1 MSTIDP
7 KNYIRIPNPDQIIY
21 RTYSSKRFLDV
32 LTSGRDALV
41 NPSKWDDPF
50 ENFFFKAKVEISP
63 TEAATL
69 EDLAKDWYG
78 QCWTINDDTDA
89 LWRIYSHDK
98 DGVKVRTTVRK
109 LLGNLVATGGAFP
122 RLQYFAGAV
131 GYHDL
136 AAITSMMSG
145 VTFQDI
151 SFGGTNDKFAELL
164 CMKRTAFAHE
174 AEVRILFNDTEKKN
188 GATGIFTYP
197 LNANDIFDEVV
208 LDPRLSQVDFLTLQQ
223 AIVRAGCKLPVT
235 QSDLYHTPL
244 FTIPL
249 E

>member
-1 MSTIDP
+1 M
-7 KNYIRIPNPDQIIY
+7 
-21 RTYSSKRFLDV
+21 
-32 LTSGRDALV
+32 
-41 NPSKWDDPF
+41 
-50 ENFFFKAKVEISP
+50 
-63 TEAATL
+63 

-78 QCWTINDDTDA
+78 QCWTTNDDTDA

-109 LLGNLVATGGAFP
+109 LLENLVATGGAFSP
-122 RLQYFAGAV
+122 LQFFAGAV
-131 GYHDL
+131 DYHDL

-164 CMKRTAFAHE
+164 CIKRKAFEHE

-188 GATGIFTYP
+188 SATGIFVYP
-197 LNANDIFDEVV
+197 LDANGIFDQVV
-208 LDPRLSQVDFLTLQQ
+208 LDPRLGQVEFDRLKQ
-223 AIVRAGCKLPVT
+223 AIEGAGCKLPIT
-235 QSDLYHTPL
+235 QSDLYRVPA

-249 E
+249 Q